1 MTGLGSAI
9 HEAGRKPEEK
19 KRAARLRKCASSFS
33 FPMVRLV
40 VIPQQRIETG
50 DDVDGERDFRTKAI
64 RS

>member
-9 HEAGRKPEEK
+9 HEAGRETEEK
-19 KRAARLRKCASSFS
+19 KGAARLRKCASSFS
-33 FPMVRLV
+33 FPMARLV

-50 DDVDGERDFRTKAI
+50 DDVDSERDFRTKAI